1 MTAYDE
7 TAPVLIV
14 GGGYAGLASALFLS
28 HHGVRSVLVDRHP
41 AVSIQGRARG
51 INQRT
56 MEIYR
61 PLGIEPR
68 IREVGRP
75 FDEESGV
82 VRCETLAGEWN
93 WILEED
99 TRRPM
104 PDLTACEFG
113 MADQRSVEPILI
125 EAARGNGADIRFN
138 TRCVSVQADADGVTA
153 VTEDRDGGQRR
164 TVRSDYLIAADGFRG
179 TIRQHLGIAR
189 PGPGVTQNWVTFV
202 IEADLSEI
210 VTKRAM
216 FWIVV
221 NSEIGLGSL
230 LTTAVPDQWAI
241 SFTYETE
248 KASVADFTSE
258 HCLKVAKAVIGRD
271 VPVKIL
277 DIASWEEAVCVADHY
292 RSGRVFLA
300 GDAAHVWP
308 PAGAM
313 GANAAVQ
320 DAHNLAWKL
329 TGVLSG
335 WAADSLLDSYE
346 AERRPV
352 ARALADITVRR
363 QQARFGNDPGEDDV
377 DDTLCTLG
385 QRYQSAAILGAPHDT
400 VYGDKLEQRAIPGTR
415 APHLWLDLGGRRIAV
430 HDLFHDGFVL
440 LTGSAGAAWTDAA
453 TAVTSQTAV
462 PLRAYR
468 VGPASADV
476 ELVDVEGNWQPRY
489 ELGRAGAVLVRPD
502 GYVAWRSDSPTEDP
516 AASLADALHQV
527 LGTAKLSTG
536 ARH

>member
-164 TVRSDYLIAADGFRG
+164 TVRSDYLIAADDRL
-179 TIRQHLGIAR
+179 RNL
-189 PGPGVTQNWVTFV
+189 
-202 IEADLSEI
+202 EA
-210 VTKRAM
+210 M
-216 FWIVV
+216 
-221 NSEIGLGSL
+221 
-230 LTTAVPDQWAI
+230 
-241 SFTYETE
+241 
-248 KASVADFTSE
+248 
-258 HCLKVAKAVIGRD
+258 
-271 VPVKIL
+271 
-277 DIASWEEAVCVADHY
+277 
-292 RSGRVFLA
+292 LA
-300 GDAAHVWP
+300 GEVSH
-308 PAGAM
+308 
-313 GANAAVQ
+313 
-320 DAHNLAWKL
+320 
-329 TGVLSG
+329 
-335 WAADSLLDSYE
+335 
-346 AERRPV
+346 
-352 ARALADITVRR
+352 
-363 QQARFGNDPGEDDV
+363 
-377 DDTLCTLG
+377 
-385 QRYQSAAILGAPHDT
+385 
-400 VYGDKLEQRAIPGTR
+400 
-415 APHLWLDLGGRRIAV
+415 
-430 HDLFHDGFVL
+430 
-440 LTGSAGAAWTDAA
+440 
-453 TAVTSQTAV
+453 
-462 PLRAYR
+462 
-468 VGPASADV
+468 
-476 ELVDVEGNWQPRY
+476 
-489 ELGRAGAVLVRPD
+489 
-502 GYVAWRSDSPTEDP
+502 
-516 AASLADALHQV
+516 
-527 LGTAKLSTG
+527 
-536 ARH
+536 